1 MNDDFTW
8 NTRTKIASYVNGH
21 SWYRNTLM
29 ATNKREINGC
39 WDLDPIREG
48 FYYFQKFIF
57 VVFLKQNPPNLH
69 IRKTLED

>member
-1 MNDDFTW
+1 
-8 NTRTKIASYVNGH
+8 
-21 SWYRNTLM
+21 M